1 MRRLFK
7 RKMTE
12 SPAGFTNSTI
22 SGEEEQ
28 SLSDSTHG
36 SYSLSGS
43 TYDVHFIHNSTDGPY
58 SQTTSTDGPSL
69 KNNFTDGQYS
79 VNKFPDG
86 LYFIHN
92 STNRPYPQNKSTDSP
107 YLMTNFL
114 GDSFPSTP
122 STDSHYPISNLASDS
137 HSHMNFSDTL
147 YSNATNLTTFD
158 NDFNTSFREGW
169 TSPTNSTE
177 GSYSMS
183 VAFEIISPLI
193 VAIGIIGNIL
203 SLCVLSRKKFRK
215 LSVSVYLRGLA
226 VVDLSTLLVS
236 DTLLHLLEKTTGNY
250 MRDSQ
255 GWACKINI
263 WLTLSLPWISSWL
276 LVCISVERV
285 IVVYIPHKAKRLCT
299 TTKAYM
305 VTSFMY
311 LLFLLSN
318 IHAFFMYDIHA
329 GHCVHLD
336 KIYYDVLGGVAI
348 TLYSIVPGLVIVICN
363 LIIVRTLII
372 MSRVQK
378 TMSHDKSASQ
388 NSKNLTVMMV
398 TNCVFFLI
406 LTSPYNMITTF
417 TDTAAINDNIIFAMF
432 ELACLNHAIN
442 FFLYVLCGSL
452 FRKELFRMLTCAKTE
467 QVSSGRSVP
476 SAQSETEMT
485 RV

>member
-1 MRRLFK
+1 MGN
-7 RKMTE
+7 
-12 SPAGFTNSTI
+12 PAGFTNSTI
-22 SGEEEQ
+22 TGEEDQ

-43 TYDVHFIHNSTDGPY
+43 TDGVHFIHNSTDSPY
-58 SQTTSTDGPSL
+58 SQTTSTGGSSL
-69 KNNFTDGQYS
+69 KNYFPDSQNS
-79 VNKFPDG
+79 VNRFPDG
-86 LYFIHN
+86 LYVIHN

-107 YLMTNFL
+107 YLLNNFS
-114 GDSFPSTP
+114 GDLFPSTL
-122 STDSHYPISNLASDS
+122 STESHYPISNLTSDS
-137 HSHMNFSDTL
+137 HSHINFSDTL
-147 YSNATNLTTFD
+147 FSNATNLTTFD

-177 GSYSMS
+177 GSYS
-183 VAFEIISPLI
+183 VAFEIIPPLI
-193 VAIGIIGNIL
+193 VAFGIIGNTL

-236 DTLLHLLEKTTGNY
+236 DSFLYLLEKTAGNY
-250 MRDSQ
+250 VRDSQ

-263 WLTLSLPWISSWL
+263 WLSLALPWISSWL

-285 IVVYIPHKAKRLCT
+285 IVVYIPHKAKKLCT
-299 TTKAYM
+299 TNKAYM
-305 VTSFMY
+305 VTTFMY
-311 LLFLLSN
+311 LLFLLGN
-318 IHAFFMYDIHA
+318 IHAFFKNDIHA
-329 GHCVHLD
+329 GHCVPLD
-336 KIYYDVLGGVAI
+336 EIYYVALGGVSIA
-348 TLYSIVPGLVIVICN
+348 LYSIVPGLVIVICN
-363 LIIVRTLII
+363 MVIVCTLIK

-388 NSKNLTVMMV
+388 NSKNLTVMLVM
-398 TNCVFFLI
+398 NCLFFLI
-406 LTSPYNMITTF
+406 LTSPYNIISIVSYKV
-417 TDTAAINDNIIFAMF
+417 AVNENIIFAMY
-432 ELACLNHAIN
+432 ELANLNHAIN

-467 QVSSGRSVP
+467 PVSSGRSVP